1 MRRITALMMTC
12 VLLAFCCACGQ
23 PDSKAESVSE
33 WTIIDGGSDAGS
45 TGARPFAEEEETENG
60 RMVIQ
65 SMFLNTQ
72 FSTEYQHLIYIMF
85 DVTNESEEAI
95 MTPEADP
102 ESGTG
107 SACVLWINGN
117 RYDDLYPM
125 NEWMQLPKGDDRFMS
140 SGEGSDIPA
149 GKTVR
154 MIACFQIET
163 ENIGDDTT
171 LKLEFHSENSRL
183 SAEAVVADIQKA
195 SNIDQM
201 IQSE

>member
-1 MRRITALMMTC
+1 MEKTERQKQAC
-12 VLLAFCCACGQ
+12 KLA
-23 PDSKAESVSE
+23 SE
-33 WTIIDGGSDAGS
+33 YLGYLVD
-45 TGARPFAEEEETENG
+45 TEQLVE
-60 RMVIQ
+60 RLV
-65 SMFLNTQ
+65 
-72 FSTEYQHLIYIMF
+72 
-85 DVTNESEEAI
+85 DK
-95 MTPEADP
+95 
-102 ESGTG
+102 
-107 SACVLWINGN
+107 
-117 RYDDLYPM
+117 RM